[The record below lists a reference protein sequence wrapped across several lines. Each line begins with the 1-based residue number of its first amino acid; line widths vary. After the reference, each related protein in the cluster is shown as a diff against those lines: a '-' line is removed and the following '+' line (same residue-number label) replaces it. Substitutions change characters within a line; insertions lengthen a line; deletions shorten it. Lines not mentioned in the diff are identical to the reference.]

1 VDQQILPEAVIIM
14 ASISQHGF
22 GVWNRKHHQGICGFV
37 IRDLTSAKDKAE
49 RASLIVT
56 SDMDFARKAAA

>member
-1 VDQQILPEAVIIM
+1 M
-14 ASISQHGF
+14 APISQHGF
-22 GVWNRKHHQGICGFV
+22 EVWNRQLHQSIYGFV
-37 IRDLTSAKDKAE
+37 VRNLTAGQDKAE